1 MFFSTANLWVA
12 ADGRRNNQGNIW
24 KKNWIA
30 ICAKLSAEEGGS
42 SFKKDLK
49 ALKILKKNIFHKPPP
64 QDVVEVTPVSYALV
78 LECYRY
84 SASDS

>member
-1 MFFSTANLWVA
+1 MFFLQLIYELQQMVGGTI
-12 ADGRRNNQGNIW
+12 REIFE
-24 KKNWIA
+24 KNWIT
-30 ICAKLSAEEGGS
+30 ICAKLSVEEGGS
-42 SFKKDLK
+42 SFEKDLK
-49 ALKILKKNIFHKPPP
+49 ALKILEKNIFHKPPP